1 MRDPDTGQEL
11 GLLRCYKCKLL
22 ISTLTAAYHH
32 VKEVHGRAAIEGFK
46 IKIDIVPSPNE

>member
-22 ISTLTAAYHH
+22 ISTLTSAYHH
-32 VKEVHGRAAIEGFK
+32 VKEVHGWAAVEGFE